1 MVTYTYMYKLL
12 LVLISSVILS
22 GCTVQNLFVKK
33 PAGLE
38 VSTSAPATVYLS
50 DKDLGRTPLKN
61 QNITPGKYTLRLIPD
76 DTALTPYETTV
87 ELGSAASTVISRTFG
102 ETLLDSY
109 GYSLSLVP
117 DKTGLSTISVI
128 SDPDTGSLTIDGVPS
143 GFTPLSKRE
152 ISPGNHEVI
161 VGTPGFAEQ
170 KISVVATTGFNLVVS
185 VKLKS
190 EPISLTLPSP
200 SPSQQPSQTATSSGL
215 SAQVAVTSPT
225 PSPRTSPSTTPLAS
239 PTKPYVTVSDSQ
251 DVVSAG
257 GLNVRKE
264 PSSSAESLGRADVGE
279 HLKYLGET
287 TSAGWHK
294 IEFEGSV
301 GYVSAKYTTLTK

>member
-87 ELGSAASTVISRTFG
+87 ELGSTASTVISRTFG

-225 PSPRTSPSTTPLAS
+225 PSPRTSPSTTPSAS

>member
-1 MVTYTYMYKLL
+1 MVTYTYMHKLL
-12 LVLISSVILS
+12 LVLVSSLILS

-50 DKDLGRTPLKN
+50 DKELGRTPLKN

-76 DTALTPYETTV
+76 DTTLTPYETTIDLV
-87 ELGSAASTVISRTFG
+87 SAASTVISRTFG
-102 ETLLDSY
+102 ETLLDSH
-109 GYSLSLVP
+109 GYSLSLIP
-117 DKTGLSTISVI
+117 DKTGLSTLSVI

-170 KISVVATTGFNLVVS
+170 KIAVVATTGFNLVVS

-190 EPISLTLPSP
+190 EPINLTVPSP
-200 SPSQQPSQTATSSGL
+200 SPASSESPQTATSS
-215 SAQVAVTSPT
+215 SQTAQAVG
-225 PSPRTSPSTTPLAS
+225 AS

-264 PSSSAESLGRADVGE
+264 PSSSADSLGRADVGE

>member
-1 MVTYTYMYKLL
+1 MYKLL

-50 DKDLGRTPLKN
+50 DKELGKTPLKN

-87 ELGSAASTVISRTFG
+87 ELSSAASTVISRTFG

-109 GYSLSLVP
+109 GYSLSLIP
-117 DKTGLSTISVI
+117 DKTGLATLSVI

-170 KISVVATTGFNLVVS
+170 KISIVATTGFNLVVS

-190 EPISLTLPSP
+190 EPISLTPPSP
-200 SPSQQPSQTATSSGL
+200 SLASQPTGETTTNSDQSALTA
-215 SAQVAVTSPT
+215 AVSPT
-225 PSPRTSPSTTPLAS
+225 PSPRITPSTTPTIA
-239 PTKPYVTVSDSQ
+239 PTRPYVTVSDSA

-257 GLNVRKE
+257 GLNVRKQ
-264 PSSSAESLGRADVGE
+264 PSSSAEILGKSDVGE

>member
-1 MVTYTYMYKLL
+1 MYKLL
-12 LVLISSVILS
+12 LVLISSIILS

-50 DKDLGRTPLKN
+50 DKELGKTPLKN

-117 DKTGLSTISVI
+117 DKAGLSTLSVI

-152 ISPGNHEVI
+152 ISPGNHEIV

-190 EPISLTLPSP
+190 EPISLTPPSP
-200 SPSQQPSQTATSSGL
+200 SPTSQPTTVLTATNSGQ
-215 SAQVAVTSPT
+215 SALTAAVSPT
-225 PSPRTSPSTTPLAS
+225 PSPRVTPSTTPNAS
-239 PTKPYVTVSDSQ
+239 PAKPYVTVSDSA

-264 PSSSAESLGRADVGE
+264 PSSSAESLGKADVGE

>member
-1 MVTYTYMYKLL
+1 MHKLL
-12 LVLISSVILS
+12 LILVSSLVLS

-38 VSTSAPATVYLS
+38 ISTSAPATVYLS
-50 DKDLGRTPLKN
+50 DKELGKTPLKN

-76 DTALTPYETTV
+76 DTTLTPYETTV

-117 DKTGLSTISVI
+117 DKTGLSTLSVI

-152 ISPGNHEVI
+152 VSPGNHEVI

-170 KISVVATTGFNLVVS
+170 RISVVATTGFNLVVN

-190 EPISLTLPSP
+190 EPISLTPPSP
-200 SPSQQPSQTATSSGL
+200 SPTTQSAQTATTA
-215 SAQVAVTSPT
+215 AQSTLTTLTSPS
-225 PSPRTSPSTTPLAS
+225 PSPRVSTPTAS
-239 PTKPYVTVSDSQ
+239 PTKPYVTVSDSA

-264 PSSSAESLGRADVGE
+264 PSSNAESLGKADVGE

-294 IEFEGSV
+294 IEFEESV